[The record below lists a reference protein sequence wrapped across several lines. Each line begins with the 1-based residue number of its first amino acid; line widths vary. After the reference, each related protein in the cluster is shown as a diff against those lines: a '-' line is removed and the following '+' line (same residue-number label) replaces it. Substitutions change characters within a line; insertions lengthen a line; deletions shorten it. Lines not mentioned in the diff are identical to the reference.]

1 MQVVINMPDSY
12 EDQELLE
19 SIRRLAKQRSE
30 GMDEKIETKY
40 INIYLI
46 DRAFGGYEEGSWYYD
61 CGTPHMSY
69 VLIPELG
76 ERKDQFDMRVESFLE
91 QKAKEVEEWN
101 EGRRPISSVLSEGR
115 FWIAEEDEP
124 AEAWPKER
132 PYYE

>member
-12 EDQELLE
+12 EDKELIA
-19 SIRRLAKQRSE
+19 SIHRLAEQRSE
-30 GMDEKIETKY
+30 NIKPKY

-46 DRAFGGYEEGSWYYD
+46 DRAFGGYEEGGWHYD

-69 VLIPELG
+69 VFIPELG

-91 QKAKEVEEWN
+91 QKAEEVEEWN